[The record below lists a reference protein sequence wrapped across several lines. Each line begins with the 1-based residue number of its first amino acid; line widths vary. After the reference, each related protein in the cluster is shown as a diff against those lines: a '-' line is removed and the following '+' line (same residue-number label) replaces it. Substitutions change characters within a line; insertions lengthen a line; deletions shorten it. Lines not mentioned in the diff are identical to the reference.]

1 MPSGKSLSVLKQ
13 QQRQQRRKRGV
24 CRISCNPERVCL
36 RRVYFLN
43 KEHSKYLSLGF
54 YPERNYLPCVE
65 FGAPRQTPVV
75 LTSYFVYTLTV
86 HLPKLCENMRNKE
99 PYKCHELL
107 FKLQTCGDDC
117 AKLSFDGSAITLK
130 MAELNYLLLNMG
142 TIESQLARYSLAHND
157 VIEYVNL
164 TNATNAD
171 TFVQPKNGACNFVLY
186 DILFEE
192 LQNNTL

>member
-1 MPSGKSLSVLKQ
+1 
-13 QQRQQRRKRGV
+13 
-24 CRISCNPERVCL
+24 
-36 RRVYFLN
+36 
-43 KEHSKYLSLGF
+43 
-54 YPERNYLPCVE
+54 
-65 FGAPRQTPVV
+65 
-75 LTSYFVYTLTV
+75 
-86 HLPKLCENMRNKE
+86 MRNKE

-142 TIESQLARYSLAHND
+142 TIESQLARYTQARD

-164 TNATNAD
+164 TNTTNAD

-186 DILFEE
+186 DILFED
-192 LQNNTL
+192 LQNNTLNKSLHGEKSFVNQSLINKLCFLITAK